1 MRASQFFR
9 TGTGHRAERRPL
21 ASSNTPASRIPC
33 GERFF
38 DASYG
43 RSLSL
48 RPSRLFA
55 SLSDRT
61 RGTSSSQPTE
71 AFTSPLP
78 DAGSPRHP
86 WGYDYDAKLRIAPAG
101 LPPASS
107 AASLA
112 APAPRTTSD
121 RFRQR
126 TNEAI
131 RRAQPAARR
140 RVNFNLRRR
149 SVVWPDQTQPESNC
163 GMPPDNPVSVRGA
176 VFIGTSSNVYRVPDR
191 RARQ

>member
-1 MRASQFFR
+1 MTFEGHNILSVLLTFRTFTTEPSGIAATCTPGDPMRASQFFR

-112 APAPRTTSD
+112 APAPSQLLHKNR
-121 RFRQR
+121 
-126 TNEAI
+126 
-131 RRAQPAARR
+131 PAGS
-140 RVNFNLRRR
+140 RR
-149 SVVWPDQTQPESNC
+149 SVQLK
-163 GMPPDNPVSVRGA
+163 NPL
-176 VFIGTSSNVYRVPDR
+176 
-191 RARQ
+191 